1 MPRVVDQDPVQAFA
15 AGGAHP
21 AFGVCVRLWWA
32 ARYLDAFDGCGSPE
46 GTAARRLPGDLL
58 SDGPWRGARG
68 ATFPG
73 PLSLSADQTQEKQ
86 AFRGLVA
93 CPASGTNSLVRPVAV
108 GPLRRAAPKSDR
120 VDVQEA
126 TGQGCLWPA

>member
-1 MPRVVDQDPVQAFA
+1 MWF
-15 AGGAHP
+15 
-21 AFGVCVRLWWA
+21 
-32 ARYLDAFDGCGSPE
+32 GCGSPE

-108 GPLRRAAPKSDR
+108 GPLRRAAPLSNSPRPPLPARGGAGPDR
-120 VDVQEA
+120 R
-126 TGQGCLWPA
+126 T